1 MHRALVALLVVLAFG
16 PAMGA
21 PAGAVA
27 VDDPTMSTSTGLHE
41 EAIDCEYPIEV
52 EDADGETVTVE
63 ERPDEIVVLGANVA
77 QQLWDMG
84 ERDRV
89 TGLPKF
95 AGSAYLEDQEDKAD
109 VSDEFGSP
117 INEKVV
123 GLEPDL
129 VLAPSIIQDVSG
141 LREAG
146 LTVYRSAAE
155 RSIEDVYADIE
166 RTGQLV
172 GSFEAAAELVAD
184 MKGTVQA
191 VEDATADEE
200 PVSVLY
206 WMGGGFTAGDG
217 TVEDDMISIAGG
229 ENIAAGAVD
238 FYGEISA
245 EVIQDEDPEY
255 VVIGEGM
262 PIPDELSDTTAVQE
276 DQIVRV
282 NTDYIS
288 QPGPRMTQPILT
300 MAEAFH
306 PDAVDVTA
314 VQDAMAEPNHCESA
328 DETDTDDG
336 DDGTGDG
343 DDGTGDG
350 DDGTGDSDDATGD
363 DETADDEGADDDGT
377 GFTPGVVV
385 SSIVALSAALILGRR
400 LE

>member
-1 MHRALVALLVVLAFG
+1 MHRILMALLVVLAFG
-16 PAMGA
+16 PAM
-21 PAGAVA
+21 AGSSAALTTDADV
-27 VDDPTMSTSTGLHE
+27 STGSTTLHE

-52 EDADGETVTVE
+52 EDADGETITVE

-95 AGSAYLEDQEDKAD
+95 AGSAYLEGQEGKAD

-117 INEKVV
+117 INEEVV

-146 LTVYRSAAE
+146 LIVYRSATE
-155 RSIEDVYADIE
+155 RSMEDVYADIE

-200 PVSVLY
+200 SVSVLY

-217 TVEDDMISIAGG
+217 TVENDMMSIAGG

-282 NTDYIS
+282 KTDYIS
-288 QPGPRMTQPILT
+288 QPGPRMIQPILT
-300 MAEAFH
+300 MAGAFH

-314 VQDAMAEPNHCESA
+314 AQDAMAEPNHCESA
-328 DETDTDDG
+328 DETGTDDG

-343 DDGTGDG
+343 DGETGDG
-350 DDGTGDSDDATGD
+350 DDTTGDGD
-363 DETADDEGADDDGT
+363 TPDDEGADDDGT

-385 SSIVALSAALILGRR
+385 AGIVALSAALILGRR
-400 LE
+400 LD